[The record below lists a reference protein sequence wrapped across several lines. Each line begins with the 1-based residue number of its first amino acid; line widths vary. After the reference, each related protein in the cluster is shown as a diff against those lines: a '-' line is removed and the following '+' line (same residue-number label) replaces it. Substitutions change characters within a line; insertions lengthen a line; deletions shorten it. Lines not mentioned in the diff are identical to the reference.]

1 MISNSRENL
10 QAHGTGKNISGDSIV
25 TPRERNDSAFLREKC
40 RPGISPPPPPRE
52 SVSRAREERG
62 RREARTREDEGRR
75 EKLVAWCL
83 TRARKNRAK
92 ETLGTAS
99 HVATVATYSR
109 ARARSRACVCIYSDW
124 HIVDT
129 EKEKEEGETRRD
141 RITHAC
147 VRIIGVKHVSV
158 V

>member
-1 MISNSRENL
+1 MISNFRRENL

-40 RPGISPPPPPRE
+40 RPGISPPPPFE
-52 SVSRAREERG
+52 G
-62 RREARTREDEGRR
+62 RRKSAGDETRGPERNEGRR
-75 EKLVAWCL
+75 EKLVAWCR
-83 TRARKNRAK
+83 TRKNGARDPRNCF
-92 ETLGTAS
+92 TRGD
-99 HVATVATYSR
+99 SR
-109 ARARSRACVCIYSDW
+109 DIFARAYVYIYSDW

-129 EKEKEEGETRRD
+129 EREKEEEETSRD

-147 VRIIGVKHVSV
+147 ARIIGVKHVSV

>member
-40 RPGISPPPPPRE
+40 RPGISPPPPPQE

-109 ARARSRACVCIYSDW
+109 ARARSRACVRAYVFIATGILS
-124 HIVDT
+124 T
-129 EKEKEEGETRRD
+129 QRERRRKGRREEIELRTR
-141 RITHAC
+141 
-147 VRIIGVKHVSV
+147 VWGL
-158 V
+158 